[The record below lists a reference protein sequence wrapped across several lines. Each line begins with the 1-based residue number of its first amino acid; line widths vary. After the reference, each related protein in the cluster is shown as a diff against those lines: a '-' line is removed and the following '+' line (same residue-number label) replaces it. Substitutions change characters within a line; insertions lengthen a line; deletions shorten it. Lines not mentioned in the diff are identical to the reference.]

1 MNTTYFVDLLVS
13 PRIHYQ
19 QDLQLPTGVPD
30 KICIPEPNGV
40 EITHTQVTH
49 IPLDQLSGVT
59 GITGVLKNETEITC
73 KRVVIG
79 IHIFL
84 TH

>member
-49 IPLDQLSGVT
+49 FPLDQLSGVT
-59 GITGVLKNETEITC
+59 GISGVLKDETEITC

-79 IHIFL
+79 IHIF
-84 TH
+84 

>member
-59 GITGVLKNETEITC
+59 GISGVLKNETEITC

-79 IHIFL
+79 IHVFL

>member
-59 GITGVLKNETEITC
+59 GISGVLKDETEITC

-79 IHIFL
+79 IHVF
-84 TH
+84 

>member
-1 MNTTYFVDLLVS
+1 MNAAYFVDLWVS
-13 PRIHYQ
+13 PRIHSQ
-19 QDLQLPTGVPD
+19 QNFQLPTGVPN

-49 IPLDQLSGVT
+49 IPLEQLSGVT
-59 GITGVLKNETEITC
+59 GISGVLKDETEITC
-73 KRVVIG
+73 KRVVIC
-79 IHIFL
+79 IHVFL

>member
-1 MNTTYFVDLLVS
+1 M
-13 PRIHYQ
+13 
-19 QDLQLPTGVPD
+19 QLPTGVPD

-49 IPLDQLSGVT
+49 IPLEQLSGVT
-59 GITGVLKNETEITC
+59 GISGVLKDETEITC
-73 KRVVIG
+73 KRVVIC
-79 IHIFL
+79 IHVFL

>member
-1 MNTTYFVDLLVS
+1 M
-13 PRIHYQ
+13 
-19 QDLQLPTGVPD
+19 QLPTDVPD
-30 KICIPEPNGV
+30 KICIPESNGV

-49 IPLDQLSGVT
+49 IPLDQFSGVT
-59 GITGVLKNETEITC
+59 GISGVLKNETEITC

-79 IHIFL
+79 IHVFL